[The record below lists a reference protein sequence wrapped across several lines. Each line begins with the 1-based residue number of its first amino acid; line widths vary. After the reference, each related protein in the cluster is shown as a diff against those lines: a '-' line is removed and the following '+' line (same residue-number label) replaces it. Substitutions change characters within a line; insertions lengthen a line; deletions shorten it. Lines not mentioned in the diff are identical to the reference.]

1 MAWESSGLRF
11 YFPESPWQKFYP
23 LLPAASQM
31 NTSVWRAPTLQ
42 RLDWHTPA
50 HKAALQSLAGQGRAA
65 SWGLGRRLCSWVRDD
80 VQGGQPQTF

>member
-1 MAWESSGLRF
+1 MAWKFSGLRF

-23 LLPAASQM
+23 LPAASQM
-31 NTSVWRAPTLQ
+31 STSVWRAPTLQ